1 MNIVRNTFTAASLL
15 CGAAY
20 LTKIALIAAADG
32 GDSAP
37 ISALWVVGTLT
48 FLIASGFGAAL
59 LLRSQAV
66 WMRAIAG
73 IVAVPVAFIAF
84 NLVDTL
90 TKAVY
95 KADGWFRDELS
106 LVIIGVVFAAMGLR
120 VLAGGTTRGS
130 TDRRLTRTKG

>member
-32 GDSAP
+32 GHSAL

-95 KADGWFRDELS
+95 KADGWFDDELS

-130 TDRRLTRTKG
+130 TDRRLTRTQG